1 MPHHGVW
8 VGFFFGFFPSC
19 VCVAE
24 SLAGF
29 ISADRLLS
37 FIYMVPSQRKS
48 LAKAQSW
55 EGHGRVTI
63 VAQRHSCEPV
73 SVSSE
78 FAMIPFS
85 AIARLWTLVFSASTT
100 TGNTGNSAPTAAPTA
115 ALADNG
121 NQTSVLAPPNQ
132 TQQVTSISIVV

>member
-1 MPHHGVW
+1 M
-8 VGFFFGFFPSC
+8 
-19 VCVAE
+19 AE

-48 LAKAQSW
+48 LAKAESW

-78 FAMIPFS
+78 AAESGAYGDDFYEPDAQYFALPAQNRF
-85 AIARLWTLVFSASTT
+85 LH
-100 TGNTGNSAPTAAPTA
+100 
-115 ALADNG
+115 
-121 NQTSVLAPPNQ
+121 
-132 TQQVTSISIVV
+132 